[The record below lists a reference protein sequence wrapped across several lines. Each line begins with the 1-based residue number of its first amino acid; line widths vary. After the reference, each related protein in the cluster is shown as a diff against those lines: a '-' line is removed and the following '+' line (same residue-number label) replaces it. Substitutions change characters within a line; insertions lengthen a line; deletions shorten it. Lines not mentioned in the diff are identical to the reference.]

1 VQTKIWR
8 IGGPGSK
15 EIQKYTTYHKTH
27 TCTDSKTRGKKKRR
41 RRRRRR
47 RISMW
52 MQIQVEIKPIFS
64 RK

>member
-1 VQTKIWR
+1 MY
-8 IGGPGSK
+8 
-15 EIQKYTTYHKTH
+15 KY
-27 TCTDSKTRGKKKRR
+27 SKTKGKEKKKRWWR

-47 RISMW
+47 RIPMW